1 MNMNYEYRIYEVSS
15 QYRQGK
21 VLKDYKNYNNT
32 IAYMKKS
39 IFRFLK
45 EIKIIKE

>member
-21 VLKDYKNYNNT
+21 VLKDYKNYNNA

-39 IFRFLK
+39 IFRFIK
-45 EIKIIKE
+45 EIKIIKK

>member
-21 VLKDYKNYNNT
+21 VLKDYKNYNNA
-32 IAYMKKS
+32 IAHMKKL
-39 IFRFLK
+39 IFKFIK

>member
-1 MNMNYEYRIYEVSS
+1 MSMNYEYRIYEVSS

-32 IAYMKKS
+32 IACMKKS
-39 IFRFLK
+39 IFRFIK

>member
-1 MNMNYEYRIYEVSS
+1 MNMNYEYRIYEITPQYS
-15 QYRQGK
+15 QRK
-21 VLKDYKNYNNT
+21 VLKDYKNYNNA

-39 IFRFLK
+39 IFRFIK

>member
-21 VLKDYKNYNNT
+21 VLKDYKNYNNA
-32 IAYMKKS
+32 IACMKKS
-39 IFRFLK
+39 IFRFIK
-45 EIKIIKE
+45 EIKIKKE

>member
-1 MNMNYEYRIYEVSS
+1 MNMNYEYRIYEISP

-21 VLKDYKNYNNT
+21 VLKDYRNYNNA
-32 IAYMKKS
+32 IACMKKS
-39 IFRFLK
+39 IFRFIK